1 MSIDKLTTCSWYFP
15 LSWCENWM
23 FIDDITRSS
32 EFFHSI
38 VDEKWMLI
46 YDPSGSPNTGEGEES
61 ESVL

>member
-1 MSIDKLTTCSWYFP
+1 
-15 LSWCENWM
+15 M